1 MNNMFA
7 QFWPILRFYRA
18 AEEYG
23 CGGAAGSA
31 LSDAVVGTWL

>member
-7 QFWPILRFYRA
+7 QFWSILDFYRA

-23 CGGAAGSA
+23 CGCAAGSA
-31 LSDAVVGTWL
+31 LSDEVVST

>member
-1 MNNMFA
+1 MNNIFA

-23 CGGAAGSA
+23 WGGAA
-31 LSDAVVGTWL
+31 LSDEGMST